1 VSYHSHADLGGA
13 AEQRAVLPERES
25 DKFHADWEARVMA
38 LTVAMG
44 AARVW
49 NIDMTRSA
57 RETLPD
63 YAKLSYYEIWLAGLE
78 KLVRSKGLLDRPGP
92 ATVPMRASDVA
103 AVLNRGSPTQRHGG
117 HKARFALG
125 NAVRTRAAAVDHH
138 TRLPAYARGKLGTV
152 ERTHGMHIF
161 ADTNAQ
167 GLGEAPQHLYTVSF
181 AAAQLW
187 GSEAPD
193 PGALISIDA
202 WESYLE
208 AV

>member
-1 VSYHSHADLGGA
+1 MSYQSHADLGGA
-13 AEQRAVLPERES
+13 PEQRAVLPERES

-63 YAKLSYYEIWLAGLE
+63 YATLSYYEIWLAGLE
-78 KLVRSKGLLDRPGP
+78 KLVHAKGLLERPGP
-92 ATVPMRASDVA
+92 ATVPLRASDVA
-103 AVLNRGSPTQRHGG
+103 AVLGRGSPTQRHGG
-117 HKARFALG
+117 QKARFTVG
-125 NAVRTRAAAVDHH
+125 DPVRTRAAPVDHH
-138 TRLPAYARGKLGTV
+138 TRLPAYARGKRGTV
-152 ERTHGMHIF
+152 ARTHGMHIF
-161 ADTNAQ
+161 ADSNAQ

-187 GSEAPD
+187 GNEAAE